1 MKSFRK
7 VTYLLLLLLALSAV
21 SYTQSPEGPRL
32 ATPETFKNEFASVPC
47 AENGRMDAARSLFE
61 KMGATDAELKVERYK
76 RAENL
81 VLRKPGVGAGT
92 IVIGAHYDKVEKG
105 CGAVDNWT
113 GVVTIANVYRTLRDV
128 PLKKTVLFVAF
139 GNEEKG
145 LFGSHAM
152 ADAIDKTELDQYC
165 AMINVDSLG
174 LAAPQGLDNTSSR
187 RMIQL
192 AESLAKE
199 LKMPFSHASVS
210 GSDADSSS
218 FLKRKIPALTIHG
231 MSRDWSTILHTRND
245 QASRVNTDHVYLG
258 YRLALAMLL
267 RVDQSNCAAFR

>member
-1 MKSFRK
+1 MKSLRK
-7 VTYLLLLLLALSAV
+7 VTYLLLLLLVLSAV
-21 SYTQSPEGPRL
+21 SYTQSPGGPRL

-47 AENGRMDAARSLFE
+47 AENERMDAAKSLFE
-61 KMGATDAELKVERYK
+61 KMGATDAELKVEKYK
-76 RAENL
+76 RAKNL

-113 GVVTIANVYRTLRDV
+113 GVVTVANLYRTLKDV

-139 GNEEKG
+139 GNEEQG

-152 ADAIDKTELDQYC
+152 VDAIDKTELNQYC

-174 LAAPQGLDNTSSR
+174 LKTPQGLDNTSSR
-187 RMIQL
+187 KMIQL

-199 LKMPFSHASVS
+199 LQMPFSHASVS

-245 QASRVNTDHVYLG
+245 QASRVNPDDVYLG
-258 YRLALAMLL
+258 YRLALAMML
-267 RVDQSNCAAFR
+267 RVDQSDCAAFR

>member
-7 VTYLLLLLLALSAV
+7 VTYLLVLLLALSAA
-21 SYTQSPEGPRL
+21 SYTQSPEAPRL

-47 AENGRMDAARSLFE
+47 AENERMDAARSLFE
-61 KMGATDAELKVERYK
+61 KMGATDAELKIERYK

-113 GVVTIANVYRTLRDV
+113 GVVTVANVYRTLRAV
-128 PLKKTVLFVAF
+128 PLKKTILFVAF
-139 GNEEKG
+139 GNEEEG

-174 LAAPQGLDNTSSR
+174 LATPQGLDNTSSR
-187 RMIQL
+187 KMIQL

-218 FLKRKIPALTIHG
+218 FVKRKIPALTLHG

-245 QASRVNTDHVYLG
+245 QASRVNTDDVYLG

-267 RVDQSNCAAFR
+267 RVDQSDCADFR